1 MGVNVNKD
9 LVELAHEG
17 AAAGEKNIWLADDG
31 TLTVEFVCRPAV
43 GMAYLPGVPYAAA
56 LGVADALEAFGVAG
70 AGIAWPHDVCRGGTA
85 ADGGAP
91 AADAAPGPNDLLA
104 KVTTTAGYG
113 EGMFVVCRV
122 QLPDVAEKDADH
134 LAALVA
140 EAAMAQV
147 EAWEASILA
156 AGKAATPLGPVL
168 NDLFDRMPLMGK
180 PVDVVYPNGKVALK
194 GTLAGMDVWGRATVK
209 NELGAEIDIA
219 PEQARIRAAQ
229 Q

>member
-31 TLTVEFVCRPAV
+31 TLTVEFICRPAV

-56 LGVADALEAFGVAG
+56 LGVADALEAFGAAG
-70 AGIAWPHDVCRGGTA
+70 TGIAWPHDVCGGGA
-85 ADGGAP
+85 ADGGV
-91 AADAAPGPNDLLA
+91 AADVASGANDLLA
-104 KVTTTAGYG
+104 KVATTAGYG

-122 QLPDVAEKDADH
+122 QLPSVAERDADR

-209 NELGAEIDIA
+209 NELGAEIEIA
-219 PEQARIRAAQ
+219 PEQARIRAAWQ
-229 Q
+229 